1 MKTDK
6 IMAGF
11 QFLNNKVIEFSIE
24 NSLLN
29 IKDKVTKV
37 NFDMDYNIISC
48 NEVEDGYIGA
58 VDFVVNSIG
67 KIEES
72 ESFKI
77 HLIMRGN
84 FIGYNRNLN
93 MDKFKDMLE
102 VNGTA
107 TLSQICR
114 AYITSTTS
122 LSGMPSIKL
131 PMVNIYAMKKCKENN
146 KDDRN
151 DNV

>member
-6 IMAGF
+6 IMADF

-29 IKDKVTKV
+29 IKDKVIKV
-37 NFDMDYNIISC
+37 DFDMDYDIVSC
-48 NEVEDGYIGA
+48 NEVEDGYLGV
-58 VDFVVNSIG
+58 VDFIVNSIG

-77 HLIMRGN
+77 HLKMRGN
-84 FIGYNRNLN
+84 FIGFKRNLN
-93 MDKFKDMLE
+93 MDKFKEMLE
-102 VNGTA
+102 VNGAA
-107 TLSQICR
+107 TLSQISR

-122 LSGMPSIKL
+122 LSGMPSINL
-131 PMVNIYAMKKCKENN
+131 PMVNIYAMKKY
-146 KDDRN
+146 KDN
-151 DNV
+151 ISQ

>member
-6 IMAGF
+6 IMADF

-29 IKDKVTKV
+29 IKDKVIKV
-37 NFDMDYNIISC
+37 DFDMDYDIVSC
-48 NEVEDGYIGA
+48 NEVEDGYLGV
-58 VDFVVNSIG
+58 VDFIVNSIG

-77 HLIMRGN
+77 HLKMRGN
-84 FIGYNRNLN
+84 FIGFKRNLN
-93 MDKFKDMLE
+93 MDKFKEMLE
-102 VNGTA
+102 VNGAA
-107 TLSQICR
+107 TLSQISR

-122 LSGMPSIKL
+122 LSGMPSINL
-131 PMVNIYAMKKCKENN
+131 PMVNIYAMKKY
-146 KDDRN
+146 KDN
-151 DNV
+151 ILK

>member
-6 IMAGF
+6 IMADF

-29 IKDKVTKV
+29 IKDKVIKV
-37 NFDMDYNIISC
+37 NFDMDYDIVSC
-48 NEVEDGYIGA
+48 NEVEDGYLGV
-58 VDFVVNSIG
+58 VDFIVNSIG

-77 HLIMRGN
+77 HLKMRGN
-84 FIGYNRNLN
+84 FIGFKRNLN
-93 MDKFKDMLE
+93 MDKFKEMLE
-102 VNGTA
+102 VNGAA
-107 TLSQICR
+107 TLSQISR

-122 LSGMPSIKL
+122 LSGMPSINL
-131 PMVNIYAMKKCKENN
+131 PMVNIYAMKKY
-146 KDDRN
+146 KDN
-151 DNV
+151 ILK